1 MSVPDAVTCEQ
12 TCLRRTRTKRLL
24 DVVLAGLALV
34 VLTPLFLAV
43 ALAIVLTDGRPVFYV
58 ATRVGQYGREFHLF
72 KFRTMVTARVA
83 EPAQGSSVTVH
94 NDPRITPIGRVLRA
108 TKIDELPQFFNVV
121 RGDMSL
127 VGPRPE
133 DPEYVA
139 LYTPEQRRV
148 LDLKPGI
155 TSVAA
160 LEYVDEGELL
170 KGDDWETVYREQI
183 VPAKLALEAEY
194 AKRRTLLSDIGLLFR
209 TAFMLVRRVF
219 GGG

>member
-1 MSVPDAVTCEQ
+1 M
-12 TCLRRTRTKRLL
+12 
-24 DVVLAGLALV
+24 LAGLALV
-34 VLTPLFLAV
+34 LLTPLFLV
-43 ALAIVLTDGRPVFYV
+43 VSLIIVLTDGRPVFYV
-58 ATRVGQYGREFHLF
+58 ATRVGRYGHEFHLF
-72 KFRTMVTARVA
+72 KFRTMVTARTSV
-83 EPAQGSSVTVH
+83 PAQGSSVTVH
-94 NDPRITPIGRVLRA
+94 NDPRITPIGRVLRS
-108 TKIDELPQFFNVV
+108 TKIDELPQFFNVL

-183 VPAKLALEAEY
+183 VPAKLALELEY
-194 AKRRTLLSDIGLLFR
+194 AKRRTLLTDIGLLFR

>member
-1 MSVPDAVTCEQ
+1 M
-12 TCLRRTRTKRLL
+12 KRLL
-24 DVVLAGLALV
+24 DIVLAGAALV
-34 VLTPLFLAV
+34 VLTPLLAIV
-43 ALAIVLTDGRPVFYV
+43 ALAIVLTDGRPVLYV
-58 ATRVGQYGREFHLF
+58 ATRVGQHGRNFHLY
-72 KFRTMVTARVA
+72 KFRTMVTAQSPV
-83 EPAQGSSVTVH
+83 PAQGSSVTVH
-94 NDPRITPIGRVLRA
+94 NDPRITRVGRVLRT

-139 LYTPEQRRV
+139 LYTPEQRRI
-148 LDLKPGI
+148 LELKPGI

-170 KGDDWETVYREQI
+170 KGDDWEAVYREQI
-183 VPAKLALEAEY
+183 VPAKLALEAAY
-194 AKRRTLLSDIGLLFR
+194 AARRTLWTDIGLLLR
-209 TAFMLVRRVF
+209 TAAMLVRRVF

>member
-1 MSVPDAVTCEQ
+1 MC
-12 TCLRRTRTKRLL
+12 TKRLL
-24 DVVLAGLALV
+24 DIVLAGAALV
-34 VLTPLFLAV
+34 VLTPLLAVV
-43 ALAIVLTDGRPVFYV
+43 ALAIVLTDGRPVLYV
-58 ATRVGQYGREFHLF
+58 ATRVGQHGRNFHLY
-72 KFRTMVTARVA
+72 KFRTMITARS
-83 EPAQGSSVTVH
+83 PLLAQGSSVTVH
-94 NDPRITPIGRVLRA
+94 NDPRITRVGRILRT

-139 LYTPEQRRV
+139 LYTPEQRRI
-148 LDLKPGI
+148 LELKPGI

-170 KGDDWETVYREQI
+170 KGDDWEAVYREQI
-183 VPAKLALEAEY
+183 VPAKLALEAAY
-194 AKRRTLLSDIGLLFR
+194 AARRTLWTDIGLLFR
-209 TAFMLVRRVF
+209 TAVMLVRRLF

>member
-1 MSVPDAVTCEQ
+1 M
-12 TCLRRTRTKRLL
+12 RMKRLL
-24 DVVLAGLALV
+24 DVALAGVAMLVLAPLLLV
-34 VLTPLFLAV
+34 V

-58 ATRVGQYGREFHLF
+58 ATRVGQHGIEFRLY
-72 KFRTMVTARVA
+72 KFRTMVQFGSTVMT
-83 EPAQGSSVTVH
+83 PGSSVTVFD
-94 NDPRITPIGRVLRA
+94 DPRITRIGKILRQ
-108 TKIDELPQFFNVV
+108 TKIDELPQFFNVL

-139 LYTPEQRRV
+139 FYTPEQRRV

-170 KGDDWETVYREQI
+170 KGDDWEAVYRERI
-183 VPAKLALEAEY
+183 VPAKLALEADY
-194 AKRRTLLSDIGLLFR
+194 AARRTLWTDIGLLCR
-209 TAFMLVRRVF
+209 TAVMLARRAL